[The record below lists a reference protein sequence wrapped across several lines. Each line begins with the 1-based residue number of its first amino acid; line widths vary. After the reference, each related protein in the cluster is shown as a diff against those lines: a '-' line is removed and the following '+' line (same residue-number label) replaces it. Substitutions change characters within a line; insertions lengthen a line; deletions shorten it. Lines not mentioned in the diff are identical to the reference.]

1 MKQERAGNLLR
12 WVECFLVVAEV
23 GHIGRAAETL
33 GMSQP
38 PLSQTIRRLECAVGE
53 TLFLRHARGVS
64 LSPAGQAFLPRAQE
78 LMAARRRVLALS
90 EDVALLDRSVRML
103 LPRSVPAAWVGN
115 RLLSPGADFTGARWA
130 SAPSSEI
137 VREVRGAPTAVGV
150 VVAPI
155 VTDELVALPVVAVA
169 QDLVTTA
176 VVEKPVSRRTLRR
189 AVGPVLLTAP
199 RTDGPAAHDVLAAEL
214 ESLGVAARL
223 KEVAD
228 PLQLAA
234 EIRVARAA
242 ALVPHSTPGVDGI
255 PLEDGVLPLR
265 LRVLHHPDAEP
276 AAREAATLL
285 QTCLSRCGDGER

>member
-1 MKQERAGNLLR
+1 M
-12 WVECFLVVAEV
+12 
-23 GHIGRAAETL
+23 
-33 GMSQP
+33 
-38 PLSQTIRRLECAVGE
+38 
-53 TLFLRHARGVS
+53 
-64 LSPAGQAFLPRAQE
+64 
-78 LMAARRRVLALS
+78 
-90 EDVALLDRSVRML
+90 
-103 LPRSVPAAWVGN
+103 
-115 RLLSPGADFTGARWA
+115 
-130 SAPSSEI
+130 
-137 VREVRGAPTAVGV
+137 
-150 VVAPI
+150 
-155 VTDELVALPVVAVA
+155 VAVA

-276 AAREAATLL
+276 AAREAASLL